1 MQVPRKVFKE
11 KKYQKNKFIMF
22 NFTIKIQKKILKFN

>member
-11 KKYQKNKFIMF
+11 KKHQKNNFIMF
-22 NFTIKIQKKILKFN
+22 NFTIKIQKNTKI